1 MRSLLVHLL
10 HTELA
15 IDEDSRAGVALR
27 TAMKHM
33 WQTHAPSDGGNPPLE
48 QALHPGVV
56 SRVQSLVNTEFEQ
69 FQKKAPAGAKS
80 SAAPAKSAA
89 AESGG
94 APAKRKRGGR

>member
-1 MRSLLVHLL
+1 MRSLWVHLL

-48 QALHPGVV
+48 QALRPDAV
-56 SRVQSLVNTEFEQ
+56 SRIQSLVSTEFEKQ
-69 FQKKAPAGAKS
+69 FQKQAPAGAKS
-80 SAAPAKSAA
+80 GAAARCAA

-94 APAKRKRGGR
+94 ATAKRKRGGR